1 MEAGARHQHSPVGT
15 DGCWCLAPLMK
26 HTAVRQMLGRFDVD
40 NVQVAWRTNAAQERC
55 ICSPSQMAAFD
66 EGDGRGTGRAGGR
79 HPSTVP
85 SHLVSAQ
92 SAVSTTSSTHP
103 GAGGRIRWNAAP
115 ALDSHRFT
123 RFERLVRN
131 PVSANV
137 RRALAAERQAE
148 LSSSPAD
155 LF

>member
-1 MEAGARHQHSPVGT
+1 MGTSVVTRRSNGNTGFLAVAFPHDGLSTAEAGARHQHSPVGT

-26 HTAVRQMLGRFDVD
+26 HTAVRQMLGRSDVD
-40 NVQVAWRTNAAQERC
+40 NVQVAWCANAAQERC

-66 EGDGRGTGRAGGR
+66 DGDGRGTGRAGGR

-103 GAGGRIRWNAAP
+103 GADGRIRWK
-115 ALDSHRFT
+115 L
-123 RFERLVRN
+123 RL
-131 PVSANV
+131 PWI
-137 RRALAAERQAE
+137 RAE
-148 LSSSPAD
+148 
-155 LF
+155 